1 MNNFDMYS
9 WRQKLFLNEAEF
21 DSKKSDLNKDGKISD
36 YEKKRGMAIAN
47 NIDEIQM
54 GKEFSF
60 TSDQWRPD
68 PNNPNKKAP
77 KAIAFNFPEVKSIVG
92 PENIKVVAKTIGK
105 STRGRGAGRDLK
117 EYIIYISKDLKTALE
132 QVQRG
137 RTSRETEK
145 NKFNLTK
152 KIDAMPNMVRN
163 ILKKG
168 TYGAKLSDFGG
179 IQMYPVDWPIL
190 GQSVKN
196 PDVFWL
202 STKQQIEEA
211 VPFKKNALG
220 EQPTYMPHDAENLEE
235 HDWMTDMNDEV
246 SMARTQLKTI
256 IENAT
261 KLMQM
266 SQDGDQYD
274 AWVQA
279 KLTKAADYLQSVY
292 NYQSTEQ

>member
-1 MNNFDMYS
+1 VIKTTEYICEHPERLDI
-9 WRQKLFLNEAEF
+9 FLSNEITQTRSQIAQLIKQNSVF
-21 DSKKSDLNKDGKISD
+21 IDGKLVPRPGV
-36 YEKKRGMAIAN
+36 KL
-47 NIDEIQM
+47 
-54 GKEFSF
+54 
-60 TSDQWRPD
+60 TSGQ
-68 PNNPNKKAP
+68 KVVV
-77 KAIAFNFPEVKSIVG
+77 NFPEVKSIVG

-220 EQPTYMPHDAENLEE
+220 EQPTYMPHDAEYLEE